1 MGKIKDLTGQRFGKL
16 VAKEMCGRNK
26 YNIAIWLC
34 DCDCGNTIKTTEHS
48 LKTGMAKSCGCSRK
62 SEFTIV
68 KSANM
73 IGISN
78 TSFQDIKNRLGFKGK
93 LTKTQLDIIEK
104 EVEEIRKRY
113 EIVTLY
119 TINRYWNYV
128 REVQEDE

>member
-34 DCDCGNTIKTTEHS
+34 DCDCGNIIKTTEHS

-73 IGISN
+73 LGISN
-78 TSFQDIKNRLGFKGK
+78 TSFQDIKNRLGYKGK
-93 LTKTQLDIIEK
+93 ITREQLDNIKK
-104 EVEEIRKRY
+104 EVDEIKSRFGQ
-113 EIVTLY
+113 VTLWS
-119 TINRYWNYV
+119 INRYWNYV
-128 REVQEDE
+128 RECND